1 MVYGSGLENQRGES
15 LREFKSHPLRFAFV
29 AQLVER
35 GFCKADVASS
45 NLVEG
50 FYVYHIHS
58 FEWGI
63 SSVAKH
69 PPPTRESSVRVRYS
83 PPTIAL

>member
-1 MVYGSGLENQRGES
+1 MIVS
-15 LREFKSHPLRFAFV
+15 LAFV

-50 FYVYHIHS
+50 FRNHSRWKDKPECRDCVGVGAVY
-58 FEWGI
+58 
-63 SSVAKH
+63 
-69 PPPTRESSVRVRYS
+69 PTLSIDVLRQTRYDKYQRMGD
-83 PPTIAL
+83 